1 MKAVELALEKILEEA
16 FQRVSEL
23 AGESL
28 ANRIEV
34 VWNSRMRSS
43 AGRAMWPACRIELN
57 PKLLQVDLKEV
68 RRTLLHELA
77 HLLAYHRA
85 GGRPIAPH
93 GVEWQR
99 ACADL
104 GIPGESATHH
114 LPLPTRTMRKRW
126 RYHCPSCGASHE
138 RVHKIKGQQACYTC
152 CKSYNKGKYHKKF
165 RFQQEAIE
173 HEDHSA

>member
-1 MKAVELALEKILEEA
+1 MKALELALEEMLQDA
-16 FQRVSEL
+16 FCRVSEL
-23 AGESL
+23 AGDALTS
-28 ANRIEV
+28 RIEV

-43 AGRAMWPACRIELN
+43 AGRAMWPTCRIEIN

-77 HLLAYHRA
+77 HLLAYYRA
-85 GGRPIAPH
+85 GGRRIAPH

-114 LPLPTRTMRKRW
+114 LPLPTRTMRKHW
-126 RYHCPSCGASHE
+126 RYHCPNCGESHQ
-138 RVHKIKGQQACYTC
+138 RVHKIKGQQACYAC
-152 CKSYNKGKYHKKF
+152 CQSYNKGKYHKKF
-165 RFQQEAIE
+165 CLVQEAIE
-173 HEDHSA
+173 SGDQDA